1 MQKIRYRLVYNR
13 KKQLNRQGTALIQV
27 ECRLNG
33 RNIYFTT
40 NLYLRPEH
48 WDRNTAQVVNH
59 PQKIELNAMLFD
71 YIIHLQKIELDFW
84 KQGIQP
90 TLALM
95 REAVRNNKTATIPFL
110 TFARMCINS
119 SDRKENT
126 KENLLSTVSH
136 LEKFRPGIDFKDLT
150 YSFVRDFESWL
161 RKNGKSTNTTSKH
174 LRQLRTLVN
183 EAINEGYI
191 KPDAYPFRKFKIKK
205 EKTEHKHLTPDE
217 LSILENLST
226 RNSKQRHV
234 LDAFLFCCYTG
245 LRYSDFCSITQKNII
260 QIDRSPWLVL
270 TMQKTNLQI
279 KLPLSLLFAGKALN
293 ILSRYSSIEE
303 FSSIPSNCETNR
315 IIAEIRKLASI
326 HKPFTFHAAR
336 HTCATLL
343 VHQGVAITTV
353 QKVLGHTSVKTTQLY
368 SEIMSDTIVKDLKSS
383 SLRLSL

>member
-1 MQKIRYRLVYNR
+1 M
-13 KKQLNRQGTALIQV
+13 
-27 ECRLNG
+27 
-33 RNIYFTT
+33 
-40 NLYLRPEH
+40 
-48 WDRNTAQVVNH
+48 
-59 PQKIELNAMLFD
+59 
-71 YIIHLQKIELDFW
+71 
-84 KQGIQP
+84 
-90 TLALM
+90 
-95 REAVRNNKTATIPFL
+95 
-110 TFARMCINS
+110 
-119 SDRKENT
+119 
-126 KENLLSTVSH
+126 
-136 LEKFRPGIDFKDLT
+136 
-150 YSFVRDFESWL
+150 
-161 RKNGKSTNTTSKH
+161 
-174 LRQLRTLVN
+174 
-183 EAINEGYI
+183 
-191 KPDAYPFRKFKIKK
+191 
-205 EKTEHKHLTPDE
+205 TPDE

-343 VHQGVAITTV
+343 VHQGIAITTV
-353 QKVLGHTSVKTTQLY
+353 QKILGHTSVKTTQLY

-383 SLRLSL
+383 SLRLNL